1 MKSRTTTTRRQT
13 SDVFN
18 EKKQEQQQQQF
29 VVVVIRVLFTPV
41 YSDASRRGRRRHIHH
56 FTHRLRGVVYS
67 RFAEVSRDDAR
78 LRLADVVFD
87 IFSDVD

>member
-1 MKSRTTTTRRQT
+1 MKSRITTTRRQT
-13 SDVFN
+13 SDVLMRRRRTTTTT
-18 EKKQEQQQQQF
+18 
-29 VVVVIRVLFTPV
+29 IRRRRYTRSLYSV